1 MKSVMPLE
9 TVADWSSL
17 APGASIRPI
26 WSCAVLMLCLSTFS
40 SALSGQSAQS
50 EDQMIT
56 ALKRGESTY
65 FTAKMRNLS
74 EQLHLDQNQQRRLRP
89 IAEQETAYIEQ
100 IRMNPV
106 ISRKE
111 KLQRLQEILK
121 DSDTQMKR
129 FLSAQQWQKLRSL
142 RKEQKTTLDNYV
154 NTK

>member
-1 MKSVMPLE
+1 
-9 TVADWSSL
+9 
-17 APGASIRPI
+17 
-26 WSCAVLMLCLSTFS
+26 
-40 SALSGQSAQS
+40 
-50 EDQMIT
+50 MIT

-111 KLQRLQEILK
+111 KFQRLQEILK